1 MANNPPVLQHT
12 NVEPQIDIGRGM
24 RHAISAHGKGMWSQI
39 SEIWRLRF
47 GRGKLDPKEYYY
59 YRLYD
64 DDAYSYEE
72 KQRFLGKACWNRIY
86 HQCNAHN
93 WWATAHDKLA
103 FYALLRGQ
111 NLPLPENRA
120 LFHPFRRCGDLPV
133 LTSMVA
139 LAEHLRTQMVYPVF
153 AKPVT
158 GIRSVGV
165 AGIQRFDQAADALV
179 LHDGREVPVDDY
191 VREVEAY
198 RDDGYL
204 FQEML
209 QPHPGIARICG
220 NRLTTLRLVVGIEDD
235 GPVLMHALWKVPVGD
250 NPADNFWRP
259 GNLLGALDP
268 QSGEV
273 RRVISGV
280 GPDQA
285 EVETHPDTGER
296 LLGVTLPDWPAA
308 VALCRDAASMFI
320 GLRLQAWDVA
330 LTDRGPVLIEVNI
343 GGDFNLPQLALGA
356 GLMDQKFTDFLG
368 RTGQAANDSKKAA

>member
-1 MANNPPVLQHT
+1 MKIDP
-12 NVEPQIDIGRGM
+12 EIDIGRSM
-24 RHAISAHGKGMWSQI
+24 RHAMSAHGKGALSQL
-39 SEIWRLRF
+39 SEICRLRF

-64 DDAYSYEE
+64 DEAYSYEE
-72 KQRFLGKACWNRIY
+72 KQRFLGRACWNRIY
-86 HQCNAHN
+86 HQCNAKN
-93 WWATAHDKLA
+93 WWAIAHDKLA

-111 NLPLPENRA
+111 ALPLPENRA
-120 LFHPFRRCGDLPV
+120 LFHPFRRCGDLPA
-133 LTSMVA
+133 LASTSE
-139 LAEHLRTQMVYPVF
+139 LAEHLRTRMVYPAF

-165 AGIQRFDQAADALV
+165 ASLQCVDAAADALV
-179 LHDGREVPVDDY
+179 LQNGQTIAIDDY

-198 RDDGYL
+198 RSDGYL

-209 QPHPGIARICG
+209 RPHEEIAKLCG
-220 NRLTTLRLVVGIEDD
+220 NRLTTLRLVVGIEGN

-259 GNLLGALDP
+259 GNLLAALDP
-268 QSGEV
+268 ENGEV

-285 EVETHPDTGER
+285 DVENHPDSAER
-296 LLGVTLPDWPAA
+296 LLGATLPDWRAA
-308 VALCRDAASMFI
+308 LDVCLNAAAMFAD
-320 GLRLQAWDVA
+320 LRLQAWDVA

-356 GLMDQKFTDFLG
+356 GLMDQKFTDFLA
-368 RTGQAANDSKKAA
+368 RTHQWHTAGKEAA